1 MKASKQ
7 QIKDWLDVQIGL
19 NKAASQSLVLTTKK
33 DIFSDDEEIV
43 PDVKLQNISVANYI
57 HLNDGSLRLVA
68 NALELPITVSDR
80 GENYDKFARYE
91 LSFIYNGMK
100 FLTLESESEYA
111 ERGEL
116 A

>member
-19 NKAASQSLVLTTKK
+19 NKAASQSLVLTTTK
-33 DIFSDDEEIV
+33 DIFSDDVV
-43 PDVKLQNISVANYI
+43 PDVQLRNISVANYI
-57 HLNDGSLRLVA
+57 HLNDESLRLVA
-68 NALELPITVSDR
+68 NALELPITVDDR
-80 GENYDKFARYE
+80 GEDYDKCVRYE

-100 FLTLESESEYA
+100 FLALESESDYV